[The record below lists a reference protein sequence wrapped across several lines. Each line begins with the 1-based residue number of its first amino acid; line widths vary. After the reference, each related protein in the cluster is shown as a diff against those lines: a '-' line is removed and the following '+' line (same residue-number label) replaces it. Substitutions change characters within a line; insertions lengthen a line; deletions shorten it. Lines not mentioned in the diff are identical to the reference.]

1 MGRVLRGRCRR
12 IAPAATSSVACVAD
26 RVKKCHAAGEALAVD

>member
-12 IAPAATSSVACVAD
+12 IAPAGPTSVACVVH